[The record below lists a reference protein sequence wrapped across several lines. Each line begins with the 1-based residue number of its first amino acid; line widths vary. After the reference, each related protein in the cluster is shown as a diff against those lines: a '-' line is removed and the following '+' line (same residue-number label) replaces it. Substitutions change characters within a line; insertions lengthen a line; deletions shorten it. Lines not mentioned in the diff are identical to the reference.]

1 MPPSAG
7 LHGLT
12 HLLAGETEWRNIQ
25 TIIKTT
31 LQAVAKVVSNHA
43 VMLETMDARIDRIQD
58 AAMSAQTLPPPR
70 VNNND
75 DGTAMIVSRKEF
87 LALVADVCKMQKRAV
102 SSDDVEV
109 RVVASGNEL
118 KRRLEH
124 TITPLQDALRDMED
138 MVTKQVMAQATATFA
153 TKDALRQLKDEVIE
167 RHTAKT
173 AKMEHHMVTRRDLEA
188 VEERV
193 TAASKALHRT
203 QTLQVKDSVGHLEQG
218 LRKHLA
224 DHLAAARDEL
234 KKFKAQVDE
243 SVARTATDCHA
254 HLRQRAM
261 ASDVK
266 VVLSDKVDR
275 AELDSREK
283 QLEDR
288 VGGRLDDALQ
298 QAVAEWKHEV
308 AAALHKKCPKADVAK
323 LLARKVNREDVDAA
337 FADKVTHTE
346 MQVVLGAAITAVQD
360 EVKQEMQQIQR
371 VLEGKL
377 HDHGE
382 MVAQHVRDLQ
392 HEQAQ
397 HADGWTG
404 ALEDIR
410 GKVAVKMG
418 IKDACTLLDT
428 KCNVADVNDALGAL
442 QDTIHTKADD
452 GDVQALVDDVTG
464 LRKQLRGEL
473 CVGRWIWKTGRPT
486 DRHTI
491 AWTVQVVNTNPDVFA
506 WEKGSDHVTAIVPGL
521 YQLQASFFTDY
532 APTLQVLVNG
542 EPAFVVQGEK
552 GDALGPHG
560 QRRRRRHTAGNVTGI
575 SLCDFLALPPRATV
589 SVTYDIDER
598 AQGFLTLRKL

>member
-138 MVTKQVMAQATATFA
+138 MVTKQ
-153 TKDALRQLKDEVIE
+153 
-167 RHTAKT
+167 
-173 AKMEHHMVTRRDLEA
+173 MEHHMVTRRDLEA

-275 AELDSREK
+275 AELDSRE

-323 LLARKVNREDVDAA
+323 LLARKVNRGDAHA
-337 FADKVTHTE
+337 NKVTHTE

-382 MVAQHVRDLQ
+382 MVAQHVRDLVRRPVYPWWFFMDN
-392 HEQAQ
+392 AS
-397 HADGWTG
+397 
-404 ALEDIR
+404 
-410 GKVAVKMG
+410 
-418 IKDACTLLDT
+418 
-428 KCNVADVNDALGAL
+428 
-442 QDTIHTKADD
+442 DTIHTKADD

-473 CVGRWIWKTGRPT
+473 CTGRPT

-542 EPAFVVQGEK
+542 EPAFVVQGLAVHERSRRVMTTCVRRREK